1 MRLFSNIQDIVRL
14 HTALW
19 SQVMLPAMEIARQA
33 RTLLNPVDLH
43 HGFRTIGSR
52 FKPYIRYCME
62 EEASLEY
69 MRSLHR
75 DNELF
80 RIYVT
85 VSCSLSVFPI
95 SVYSDSVKLNNCLPK
110 TICSSQHVSH

>member
-19 SQVMLPAMEIARQA
+19 SQVMLPALEIARLA
-33 RTLLNPVDLH
+33 RNLLNPVDLH
-43 HGFRTIGSR
+43 HGFRTFASR

-85 VSCSLSVFPI
+85 VGRSPSVLPI
-95 SVYSDSVKLNNCLPK
+95 SL
-110 TICSSQHVSH
+110 CSH